1 MAQSWLTLFR
11 ICTELHRVGSV
22 WPELAQSGTDDSD
35 WPELAPSGTK
45 CAQNGKNWP
54 LVAKSWKFPTSRHL
68 NNLEDQPMT
77 PFHFKLYPQTF
88 NQISGK

>member
-54 LVAKSWKFPTSRHL
+54 LLGAINEMFEFYR
-68 NNLEDQPMT
+68 
-77 PFHFKLYPQTF
+77 YPS
-88 NQISGK
+88 QILIPQCLMSEGF